1 MKKNLFFIKNNNNT
15 FIFILLIILS
25 IFIVYFI
32 SFYLNINRKIFT
44 IKKDT
49 NVYYIVPDDKE
60 GEKVKFIN
68 KKRINDL
75 KIFDDN
81 IDVFMSIDNL
91 GYTIQLFSDSN
102 YNILKDYYDNLTK
115 LKSQLFTS
123 DNLFIFSI
131 NSSLGTDY
139 FLTFGNYETISEA
152 RSNCK
157 KNSFIKKC
165 LIINPQK

>member
-1 MKKNLFFIKNNNNT
+1 
-15 FIFILLIILS
+15 
-25 IFIVYFI
+25 
-32 SFYLNINRKIFT
+32 
-44 IKKDT
+44 
-49 NVYYIVPDDKE
+49 
-60 GEKVKFIN
+60 
-68 KKRINDL
+68 INDL